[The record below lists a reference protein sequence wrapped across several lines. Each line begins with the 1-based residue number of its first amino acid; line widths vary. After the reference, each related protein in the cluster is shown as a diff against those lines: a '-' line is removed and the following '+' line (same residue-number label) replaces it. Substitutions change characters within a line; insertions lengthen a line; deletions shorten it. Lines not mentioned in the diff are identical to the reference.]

1 MISLD
6 QGLKIMAVKKT
17 ASSKATPAAP
27 KKAAKAK
34 AAPKAEAAAAKTTAP
49 APAPA
54 PKAKAKAKA
63 APKKAEAKA
72 PEAKTAAPKAKAAKP
87 KAAAVKLSAT
97 QAAFLK
103 TINDTGETGYP
114 TDKKVEIK
122 TIESLLKHKLV
133 KKGAKDKASGKTHY
147 HVSSAGKKHLES
159 TTTPSTGS

>member
-1 MISLD
+1 MLNDVLAVNPISRFLTSMIFMSANN
-6 QGLKIMAVKKT
+6 GL
-17 ASSKATPAAP
+17 SRLYYPDS
-27 KKAAKAK
+27 
-34 AAPKAEAAAAKTTAP
+34 
-49 APAPA
+49 
-54 PKAKAKAKA
+54 
-63 APKKAEAKA
+63 
-72 PEAKTAAPKAKAAKP
+72 
-87 KAAAVKLSAT
+87 
-97 QAAFLK
+97 AFLK